1 LDYFLPAILALED
14 TTEVDRAA
22 KTKLLRHI
30 LDKELGSRATLTMA
44 FFDLFFLL
52 MLLISFQIMV
62 YNVVEGGGYTAKF
75 VVATYL
81 SMTGVIYSILRKFGQ
96 MSSMIKISKQAFVEN
111 NFRWEDAVDW
121 IAILLSIGG
130 IVWMEMQTTLGFV
143 ELTDFMRSYLAAA
156 ICALWFKLVSWL
168 SVINWQVVNLV
179 QVLQQVSNKS
189 VPFESQMIEIE
200 LIMRLSLF
208 Q

>member
-14 TTEVDRAA
+14 TREVDRAA

-44 FFDLFFLL
+44 FFDMFFLI
-52 MLLISFQIMV
+52 MLLVCFQMMV
-62 YNVVEGGGYTAKF
+62 YNVVEGGGYSLKY
-75 VVATYL
+75 VVTSYL
-81 SMTGVIYSILRKFGQ
+81 SMTAVIYAILRKFGQ

-121 IAILLSIGG
+121 LAILLAIGG
-130 IVWMEMQTTLGFV
+130 VVWMELQTTLPFV
-143 ELTDFMRSYLAAA
+143 QLTDYMRSYLAAA

-168 SVINWQVVNLV
+168 SVINWQVINLV
-179 QVLQQVSNKS
+179 QVLYQVSFVS
-189 VPFESQMIEIE
+189 HV
-200 LIMRLSLF
+200 
-208 Q
+208 